1 MRALVALVVV
11 IMVAHSA
18 AQGGPVAFQPFGA
31 GGTVM
36 EIAYL
41 EDSSTASPRHIC
53 LCITAALFST
63 RLYTASPCCFSIS
76 FSLFTHSS
84 RALTV
89 SLRRLHLYRGPE
101 LVLRRGCDNV

>member
-11 IMVAHSA
+11 VMAAHSA

-41 EDSSTASPRHIC
+41 EDSSTHLPRQLHRIVS
-53 LCITAALFST
+53 TALFST
-63 RLYTASPCCFSIS
+63 
-76 FSLFTHSS
+76 H
-84 RALTV
+84 
-89 SLRRLHLYRGPE
+89 
-101 LVLRRGCDNV
+101 